1 MVIFPEG
8 TRTHTGKMSPFK
20 RGSFMLANE
29 IGLPIVPLTING
41 SFDVFNRHHKSV
53 HWGTVTLTI
62 HKPITA
68 EERQGKQ
75 TKVIMQEVFDVIN
88 GGLEEKYRTT

>member
-1 MVIFPEG
+1 M
-8 TRTHTGKMSPFK
+8 MSPFK

-41 SFDVFNRHHKSV
+41 SFDVFSRNAKSV
-53 HWGTVTLTI
+53 SQGSVKLTI

-68 EERQGKQ
+68 EERQGKAS
-75 TKVIMQEVFDVIN
+75 KVIMQNVYDIIN
-88 GGLEEKYRTT
+88 GGLEDKYRS